1 MTTYTDLLID
11 TANRAYERFVRA
23 FDGVSVEQ
31 ANAFPAASSAPQIK
45 SMTWLAWHTARELD
59 FQIAALNGA
68 TPLWHSQAWKNRFP
82 FTVTD
87 DEQDWRHTL
96 KQAQRIQTDST
107 ETVLGYLK
115 AATDAAAAYIAKL
128 READLDD
135 IVDEN
140 WTPPVTRGV
149 RLVSIIDDAVM
160 HSGQV
165 FYARRLLGLTD

>member
-1 MTTYTDLLID
+1 M
-11 TANRAYERFVRA
+11 A
-23 FDGVSVEQ
+23 G
-31 ANAFPAASSAPQIK
+31 
-45 SMTWLAWHTARELD
+45 WHTARELD
-59 FQIAALNGA
+59 FQIAALNG
-68 TPLWHSQAWKNRFP
+68 TSPLWHSQGWKDRFP
-82 FTVTD
+82 FAVAD

-96 KQAQRIQTDST
+96 EQAQRIRTGNT
-107 ETVLGYLK
+107 GTLLGYLK

-128 READLDD
+128 RETELDD

-165 FYARRLLGLTD
+165 FYARRLLGLSD

>member
-1 MTTYTDLLID
+1 MATYSDLLID
-11 TANRAYERFVRA
+11 TVNRAYERFVRA
-23 FDGVSVEQ
+23 FDGISVAQ
-31 ANAFPAASSAPQIK
+31 ANAFPAADNAPQIK

-59 FQIAALNGA
+59 FQIAALNG
-68 TPLWHSQAWKNRFP
+68 TIPLWHSQAWENRFP
-82 FTVTD
+82 FFITD
-87 DEQDWRHTL
+87 SEQDWQHTQE
-96 KQAQRIQTDST
+96 QAKRIQTNST
-107 ETVLGYLK
+107 EAVLDYLK
-115 AATDAAAAYIAKL
+115 VATNAATAYITKL
-128 READLDD
+128 CEADLDD